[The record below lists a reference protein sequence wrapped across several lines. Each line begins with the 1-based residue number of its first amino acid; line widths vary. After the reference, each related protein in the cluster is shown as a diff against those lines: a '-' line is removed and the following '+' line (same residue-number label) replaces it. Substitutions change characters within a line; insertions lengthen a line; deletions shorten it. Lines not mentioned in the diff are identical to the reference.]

1 MRRSI
6 YLLTLATLAL
16 VGCASEP
23 TTVTTT
29 TTTRE
34 VTTTGPASEVV
45 VARTPPPVRVE
56 TQPLAPGRV
65 MYGQAAS
72 GGGRE
77 PTMCGYQGAG
87 SFRRDPPRCGS
98 RDTGRTERSAGC
110 DPGSLGVNN
119 SAAAR
124 LYFEDDKVGGQ
135 LTAGPII
142 SC

>member
-6 YLLTLATLAL
+6 CLLTLASLAL

-56 TQPLAPGRV
+56 TPQLAPGLGYVWTGGYWRWTGADYV
-65 MYGQAAS
+65 WVS
-72 GGGRE
+72 G
-77 PTMCGYQGAG
+77 
-87 SFRRDPPRCGS
+87 SWVIPPRS
-98 RDTGRTERSAGC
+98 
-110 DPGSLGVNN
+110 
-119 SAAAR
+119 
-124 LYFEDDKVGGQ
+124 
-135 LTAGPII
+135 TAVWV
-142 SC
+142 

>member
-6 YLLTLATLAL
+6 CLLTLASLAL

-23 TTVTTT
+23 TTITAT

-56 TQPLAPGRV
+56 TPPLAPGLGYVWTGGYWRWTGADYVRV
-65 MYGQAAS
+65 S
-72 GGGRE
+72 G
-77 PTMCGYQGAG
+77 
-87 SFRRDPPRCGS
+87 SWVIPPRSTAVWS

-110 DPGSLGVNN
+110 RTPV
-119 SAAAR
+119 
-124 LYFEDDKVGGQ
+124 
-135 LTAGPII
+135 TASKQRAQQPNYI
-142 SC
+142 